1 MFRHTGKWRLALE
14 MLQEMT
20 GPGGWG
26 VLEEITAA
34 GGARPVVVTDAGYGD
49 NTTFRVE
56 LDARGWRYA
65 VAVKGTTS
73 GYAGDAQPVTRTLG
87 GGPGLLAQARL
98 PRPAGNPAPA
108 RDRQRGPG
116 PAGDLAARHQG
127 HQRQP

>member
-1 MFRHTGKWRLALE
+1 MIE
-14 MLQEMT
+14 EMT

-34 GGARPVVVTDAGYGD
+34 GGARPVVVADAGYGD
-49 NTTFRVE
+49 NTAFRVE

-73 GYAGDAQPVTRTLG
+73 ACAGDAEPVTRTLG
-87 GGPGLLAQARL
+87 GGPGRPAPARL
-98 PRPAGNPAPA
+98 PRPAGEPAPA

-116 PAGDLAARHQG
+116 SGR
-127 HQRQP
+127 